1 MADILKSFGSSGVT
15 PSSPKD
21 WRDRAAGH
29 TIRVHRGL
37 RLVRQLF
44 SLARD
49 PLGYVAKLN
58 TLADIQVFTALGKDF
73 VFLTDP
79 LLINDMLVDRDGAFE
94 KGVFYDRVRRLAGN
108 GVVLA
113 NGAEHRRQ
121 REYLDR
127 FFRRDHV
134 LGLRELMTEVVCDEL
149 ANWDHTLDID
159 AALHRMTFKILAA
172 TMFGSEIDHEEF
184 DQIHEWLG
192 LVLEAIMFRTV
203 VPNWYLR
210 IPTKRNRRHDTAMDR
225 LRSAI
230 TSAMNSPGTASADRL
245 DLISVMRTVHGADG
259 KPLTAAEMADQ
270 IVAVTMAGAETAAT
284 ALSWLAVELADNP
297 TLQDGLRDELTEAR
311 DRGVDYGPDLAEAPL
326 LKKVLSELLRCRQP
340 ILVIS
345 RRTARDTELRGVRL
359 PKGTEVM
366 YSPWAVHRD
375 RAYFP
380 PGPAFEPDTFGVGGC
395 PITKGSYTPFGLG
408 PRHCV
413 GEQYAWQ
420 MMWIVVAEVL
430 TAVRIES
437 ATAQHPDGRP
447 LATIIP
453 GTVDA
458 TVRRFPATPGKPS

>member
-1 MADILKSFGSSGVT
+1 
-15 PSSPKD
+15 
-21 WRDRAAGH
+21 
-29 TIRVHRGL
+29 
-37 RLVRQLF
+37 
-44 SLARD
+44 
-49 PLGYVAKLN
+49 
-58 TLADIQVFTALGKDF
+58 
-73 VFLTDP
+73 
-79 LLINDMLVDRDGAFE
+79 
-94 KGVFYDRVRRLAGN
+94 
-108 GVVLA
+108 
-113 NGAEHRRQ
+113 
-121 REYLDR
+121 
-127 FFRRDHV
+127 
-134 LGLRELMTEVVCDEL
+134 
-149 ANWDHTLDID
+149 
-159 AALHRMTFKILAA
+159 
-172 TMFGSEIDHEEF
+172 
-184 DQIHEWLG
+184 
-192 LVLEAIMFRTV
+192 
-203 VPNWYLR
+203 
-210 IPTKRNRRHDTAMDR
+210 
-225 LRSAI
+225 
-230 TSAMNSPGTASADRL
+230 
-245 DLISVMRTVHGADG
+245 
-259 KPLTAAEMADQ
+259 MADQ

-458 TVRRFPATPGKPS
+458 TVRRFPATPGKAS